1 MDLGLLLLQNILYI
15 LYSRKMPVSDV
26 LHFRGYLFHH
36 TDKMGSDRSWR
47 SLLPASSV
55 TNGFF
60 SIILSPFPVGDLC
73 FTQWYFYALSM
84 HIYQFLLILQDNLRK
99 RKEACKG
106 VQLSAKE
113 MVLPYRLLCLVLF
126 LMNVLKIAKQSGSI
140 QLVHTYH
147 THDIGSCC
155 CLMASCIG
163 NDTCGNNGQ
172 ITRIDHIAAL

>member
-1 MDLGLLLLQNILYI
+1 MFYIFADTFFIIQIKWGWIGLGDLFCLRQCN
-15 LYSRKMPVSDV
+15 KW
-26 LHFRGYLFHH
+26 FLFHNLISFPC
-36 TDKMGSDRSWR
+36 GG
-47 SLLPASSV
+47 SLL
-55 TNGFF
+55 
-60 SIILSPFPVGDLC
+60 
-73 FTQWYFYALSM
+73 TQWYFYALSM

-106 VQLSAKE
+106 VPFPLRII
-113 MVLPYRLLCLVLF
+113 VLPDRLLCLVLF

>member
-1 MDLGLLLLQNILYI
+1 MAI
-15 LYSRKMPVSDV
+15 SS
-26 LHFRGYLFHH
+26 
-36 TDKMGSDRSWR
+36 
-47 SLLPASSV
+47 ACASV

-106 VQLSAKE
+106 VPFPLRII
-113 MVLPYRLLCLVLF
+113 VLPDRLLCLVLF
-126 LMNVLKIAKQSGSI
+126 LMNVLKIAKQSGGI

-155 CLMASCIG
+155 CLVTSCIG

-172 ITRIDHIAAL
+172 ITRFDHTAAL